1 MAPQAGHKS
10 HHICTILHFV
20 RTSADLSF
28 RSMNRGKRRSSVA
41 TAPGMGPARRD
52 ERDSRRR
59 TLRQARPLYLAVFLL
74 LVAAAPAPASESLR
88 VGFQKTGTFAWV
100 LDVIRRHGLAER
112 AGLDLRV
119 SEFASTEAG
128 KLALNGGSVDVAI
141 SDWLWVA
148 RERALGGKLLFY
160 PYSSTVGAVMVK
172 ADSPIKEIAD
182 LKGRV
187 LAVAGGPLDKS
198 WLIVR
203 AAALRRGIDLRR
215 EATLQ
220 YGAPP
225 LTFQKMV
232 QGQADANLNFWN
244 FCARLEASGF
254 RSLLDVSA
262 AERELGAT
270 EPIAMIGYVFPQAFA
285 STHRSTI
292 DRFLE
297 TAKAA
302 NDILASSDAEWDAL
316 RPLIKAEDEPTFL
329 ALRDR
334 TRAGMLKRPLDAEIA
349 DAAKLFK
356 TLAGLGGTELVGP
369 AKELDPTLYFRPSVG
384 GE

>member
-1 MAPQAGHKS
+1 
-10 HHICTILHFV
+10 
-20 RTSADLSF
+20 
-28 RSMNRGKRRSSVA
+28 
-41 TAPGMGPARRD
+41 
-52 ERDSRRR
+52 
-59 TLRQARPLYLAVFLL
+59 
-74 LVAAAPAPASESLR
+74 
-88 VGFQKTGTFAWV
+88 V

-119 SEFASTEAG
+119 SEFASPDAG
-128 KLALNGGSVDVAI
+128 KLALNSGSVDVAI

-148 RERALGGKLLFY
+148 RERSLGGKLVFY
-160 PYSSTVGAVMVK
+160 PYSSAVGAVMVK
-172 ADSPIKEIAD
+172 ADSPIKGISD
-182 LKGRV
+182 LRGHV

-203 AAALRRGIDLRR
+203 AAALKGGIDLKR

-225 LTFQKMV
+225 LMFQKAE
-232 QGQADANLNFWN
+232 QGEADANLNFWN

-254 RSLLDVSA
+254 RSLLDVRD

-270 EPIAMIGYVFPQAFA
+270 DPIAMVGYVFPEAFA
-285 STHRSTI
+285 TSHRSAI

-297 TAKAA
+297 VAKAA
-302 NDILASSDAEWDAL
+302 DNILANSDSEWDAL
-316 RPLIKAEDEPTFL
+316 RPLMKAKDEATFH

-334 TRAGMLKRPLDAEIA
+334 TRAGMPKRPLDGEIA
-349 DAAKLFK
+349 DAGQLFK
-356 TLAGLGGTELVGP
+356 TLAELGGPELVGP
-369 AKELDPTLYFRPSVG
+369 AKALDPHLYYHPSIS

>member
-1 MAPQAGHKS
+1 
-10 HHICTILHFV
+10 
-20 RTSADLSF
+20 
-28 RSMNRGKRRSSVA
+28 MNPSLNSRKRRFFSVPRA
-41 TAPGMGPARRD
+41 DISFVERGNWIGRLRGGWPAR
-52 ERDSRRR
+52 
-59 TLRQARPLYLAVFLL
+59 LFCLAGFLL
-74 LVAAAPAPASESLR
+74 LLTGVPAPAADTLR
-88 VGFQKTGTFAWV
+88 VGFQATGTFAWV

-119 SEFASTEAG
+119 TQFASPDAG
-128 KLALNGGSVDVAI
+128 KLAINSGSVDVAV

-148 RERALGGKLLFY
+148 RERALGGRLLFY
-160 PYSSTVGAVMVK
+160 PYSSAVGAVMVK
-172 ADSPIKEIAD
+172 ADSPIKAISD

-203 AAALRRGIDLRR
+203 AAALRRGIDLKR

-225 LTFQKMV
+225 LMFQKTEE
-232 QGQADANLNFWN
+232 GETDANLNFWN

-254 RSLLDVSA
+254 RSLLDVRD
-262 AERELGAT
+262 AERELGAA
-270 EPIAMIGYVFPQAFA
+270 EPIAMVGYVFPEAFA
-285 STHRSTI
+285 TTHRSAI

-297 TAKAA
+297 VAKAA
-302 NDILASSDAEWDAL
+302 NDILAKSDSEWDAL
-316 RPLIKAEDEPTFL
+316 RPLMKATDEATFR

-334 TRAGMLKRPLDAEIA
+334 TRAGMPKRPLDGEIA
-349 DAAKLFK
+349 DASHLFK
-356 TLAGLGGTELVGP
+356 TLAELGGPELVGP
-369 AKELDPTLYFRPSVG
+369 AKALDPQLYYHPSVS